1 MTDCKIFIWFYILYL
16 ISKFCKC
23 QVDCYLAS
31 STQIGQQIQPIAY
44 SQRQGQTSFGA
55 QYFFTIQLASNQ
67 TDILQGT
74 SSVQF
79 TQYFLTSNKFVLSSM
94 ISKNM
99 GLLPTPQ
106 QYVNSTYYVAAAFT
120 YQQFISGALDFSS
133 ICNLDQYPL
142 LTLKEFVQVNTQT
155 QQMFVSVPLTSQIND
170 VYYLTLFYPT
180 SLASQPQ
187 NNNNLGCQLYTDYIV
202 INQCS
207 LVINSTLTTVSF
219 NLSSINIRNIS
230 ATLVL
235 STATFNQN
243 FIKQNQPFQIQ
254 LLNQLQN
261 KIAQSPAFGAKDY
274 RQCQLTNFQAQ
285 LIFNNSYSI
294 SEQRLQVQFATASPA
309 ISRILIEFSSQI
321 LPKFNLTN
329 VLVMVS
335 DLSKLNPYAVFC
347 QKAYQ
352 SIILCELFS
361 PASPFDM
368 SKGVILTLPYFQPM
382 QAVPQNSYSFTVKY
396 FTDSTYQTCYN
407 TNITIPFIPQD
418 IESPVAFL
426 FNNDSLLLQFS
437 NVINLE
443 TSTTINIQLPSQLS
457 FAPTSQ
463 LAQIT
468 GISSLSKILIS
479 SSQNS
484 KISQVT
490 QSLQQLTTNQG
501 IQFQLLNVTR
511 SSIFCSLTNIA
522 SLQIQIVNSFGV
534 VIMSGTVPIQIQ
546 SYSIIVTSINSNQ
559 ILNLQQQDNDLTIPV
574 SLEVNFQLKAR
585 YFPQSSAFV
594 IQLPLQLTRD
604 NRFSQV
610 TVEIVNEF
618 NFFCKSQTNST
629 KFSTSKVTYQN
640 TVQQRDTLVIQC
652 QFSGNQTIN
661 ISSDVFT
668 AKIQGYQLP
677 MQVQKPTDR
686 VIINLVDFSQNS
698 FNEQYYCQSSEN
710 QNIPDSLKNIAV
722 FVKTQSTNFIVSQYS
737 YQITS
742 YINQNK
748 VSFTAQSLINITT
761 NYSIQDGD
769 LIEIEFGKQAFF
781 KFEISSSSQQQI
793 SSVSEVKNLACSVI
807 YPLPAQPNSVS
818 FIPTCVL
825 VEKAS
830 SFSIQFQLYPSQ
842 LGQVLNWNNK
852 DVVLNISGLAFQENL
867 QQNYQS
873 EVLFSH
879 SSSDLYL
886 LSQSNQTF
894 NNQLSVTANSVY
906 QVSQISTL
914 SSLAQDYL
922 NYKFDFIQLQ
932 FSQSILV
939 PQSNSNFQLTLNFSQ
954 QIYLSTL
961 SYCSLDS
968 LCSQRTQIVQCNL
981 SSNST
986 SLTLDNIGSW
996 ITCSSVLSSFNI
1008 TIHNPEINNQNSTG
1022 GAAQSIAI
1030 NWNLTSTTS
1039 SQTLLSGHTSL
1050 TTNTS
1055 QCPQPHCATCT
1066 SPPSIC
1072 IHCTQGYYLLPDQN
1086 SCVQTCPPPTVAHQ
1100 QTATC
1105 QPCFQHQECL
1115 QCQSQN
1121 PAACT
1126 SCSPTYSLNSTLL
1139 PYCYVP
1145 LPPSSSASSSVTK
1158 DVVNRTPSNSTFS
1171 GALNRP
1177 EPGQP
1182 SQKQQQQQQ
1191 QQQQQEQQQQQQQQQ
1206 EAQASDQRGFAHF
1219 LAQTKSYTKGFIL
1232 TLLIP
1237 LSILGACLT
1246 RLVTFCLKK
1255 REKKVHPPLPSESRS
1270 AQIAQNLDE
1279 RQETQKDGNG
1289 GDEEQMRASSR
1300 VDTANMCP
1308 LNSRRG
1314 EQLQLEGVQQQSD
1327 GGVGGG
1333 ESEGNGYL
1341 AFCWIAVI
1349 LLLGNVGDLV
1359 EVPYIIFSQQ
1369 NSFSNKSTTNVFDLQ
1384 FSEADMGQICCL
1396 SYIALNAVCYLICI
1410 VMMVKAIIFETGSGE
1425 PLFCIYEV
1433 KLSSSSSFCG
1443 EEMKKDKSE
1452 AAACKGDS
1460 NAQNENGEKHKK
1472 VLSGRKLWKL
1482 IIDVFLRCLVVVGGK
1497 AFCMVYS
1504 NVANVKGWLTCQ
1516 VDKNLRAFRLFYMT
1530 LCIHAIFNMISA
1542 VFFTLMLTH
1551 FSFASWTAVAQD
1563 SLTSQ
1568 GSDGG
1573 VEFSFFVDIL
1583 AFKFLMSLICFLN
1596 CLHIQQLISA
1606 CKSPNLPG
1614 PQNPVS
1620 HRLQS
1625 PSTPSSSASPA
1636 DAVER
1641 DACKVSYFEN
1651 TPNAAEKT
1659 TPTAVTL
1666 ASYRQQETSGTG
1678 SQNLI
1683 EGRPRR
1689 KKPSKLS
1696 LLLKRDSGQKSGSS
1710 LSSRQQETPSPNL
1723 PSYSPNL
1730 YPSQAYI

>member
-1 MTDCKIFIWFYILYL
+1 MNRAIEFLFLVILIIPIIKGQLQCY
-16 ISKFCKC
+16 
-23 QVDCYLAS
+23 QVNLNQS
-31 STQIGQQIQPIAY
+31 QQQIKQLPLN
-44 SQRQGQTSFGA
+44 QRDGNPVIVQTNYFGFEMLLGQDSDLNQLT
-55 QYFFTIQLASNQ
+55 FT
-67 TDILQGT
+67 
-74 SSVQF
+74 F
-79 TQYFLTSNKFVLSSM
+79 TEVFLTSNRNI
-94 ISKNM
+94 ISNQTIFYGNIVDPPYSIINQVKYI
-99 GLLPTPQ
+99 LIL
-106 QYVNSTYYVAAAFT
+106 VN
-120 YQQFISGALDFSS
+120 YQQFMQNFQQSYSTLCGIS
-133 ICNLDQYPL
+133 QYSQL
-142 LTLKEFVQVNTQT
+142 VQKEFVQVNSQNK
-155 QQMFVSVPLTSQIND
+155 QFIVSTVLSSQISD
-170 VYYLTLFYPT
+170 QATLTIQYPT
-180 SLASQPQ
+180 SFASQSQ
-187 NNNNLGCQLYTDYIV
+187 TTSNLGCQLYTDYG
-202 INQCS
+202 NLNSCS
-207 LVINSTLTTVSF
+207 FSTNSSSGLSIVSF
-219 NLSSINIRNIS
+219 DLTNLNFYQQNIS
-230 ATLVL
+230 ASVILNY
-235 STATFNQN
+235 STFNQQMLLKPQ
-243 FIKQNQPFQIQ
+243 FKLT
-254 LLNQLQN
+254 LLNQYSYAIGGTPTFSILDQRICQQTGFSSILSPSILKLNQQDKLQ
-261 KIAQSPAFGAKDY
+261 I
-274 RQCQLTNFQAQ
+274 NFTPVSNNITR
-285 LIFNNSYSI
+285 LIF
-294 SEQRLQVQFATASPA
+294 
-309 ISRILIEFSSQI
+309 EFNQQI
-321 LPKFNLTN
+321 IPKFNLTKIFITLADSSLTN
-329 VLVMVS
+329 SVITQC
-335 DLSKLNPYAVFC
+335 Y
-347 QKAYQ
+347 KAYLTMIVCDLEFQ
-352 SIILCELFS
+352 LTFDITKSIY
-361 PASPFDM
+361 
-368 SKGVILTLPYFQPM
+368 VILPYLQIPSLVTLN
-382 QAVPQNSYSFTVKY
+382 ALTLSFKY
-396 FTDSTYQTCYN
+396 FTDSNIQNCYATNFTLQYQAIVAQNPLSVLYN
-407 TNITIPFIPQD
+407 NGSLSIT
-418 IESPVAFL
+418 L
-426 FNNDSLLLQFS
+426 FDTISLDNSMVINLSISNQLQFS
-437 NVINLE
+437 V
-443 TSTTINIQLPSQLS
+443 SSQLIQVS
-457 FAPTSQ
+457 
-463 LAQIT
+463 
-468 GISSLSKILIS
+468 GISNLSQMTYKSQQSLQISQIAQQKSQQFAYGISFQLTQLSQSSIFCNFSNPYSVQIQIINSFGNLILTGSIPIQIQPYPITILS
-479 SSQNS
+479 LNPIYMPNSDSQQMQNSS
-484 KISQVT
+484 KISQ
-490 QSLQQLTTNQG
+490 
-501 IQFQLLNVTR
+501 
-511 SSIFCSLTNIA
+511 
-522 SLQIQIVNSFGV
+522 QI
-534 VIMSGTVPIQIQ
+534 
-546 SYSIIVTSINSNQ
+546 
-559 ILNLQQQDNDLTIPV
+559 
-574 SLEVNFQLKAR
+574 LEVNFLLSGN
-585 YFPQSSAFV
+585 YIPQSSAFV
-594 IQLPLQLTRD
+594 FYLPPQLIRD
-604 NRFSQV
+604 SRISNVQV
-610 TVEIVNEF
+610 DILNQF
-618 NFFCKSQTNST
+618 NFYCQSQTNST
-629 KFSTSKVTYQN
+629 KIFSSSIQYDQN
-640 TVQQRDTLVIQC
+640 LQQRDTISVVC
-652 QFSGNQTIN
+652 QFYGNTTFKDPQSI
-661 ISSDVFT
+661 FT
-668 AKIQGYQLP
+668 AKIQGYLLP
-677 MQVQKPTDR
+677 KQVLKPTDR
-686 VIINLVDFSQNS
+686 IIIDLIDFQQNS
-698 FNEQYYCQSSEN
+698 YQRTFQCQTSESLNNKPQLKNQWVFTNTQSSN
-710 QNIPDSLKNIAV
+710 FVQNLY
-722 FVKTQSTNFIVSQYS
+722 F
-737 YQITS
+737 YQINTNSSNQSQANTS
-742 YINQNK
+742 VI
-748 VSFTAQSLINITT
+748 SIINITT
-761 NYSIQDGD
+761 SNQIQDGD
-769 LIEIEFGKQAFF
+769 DIVVQFPKQQFLKYESNQLA
-781 KFEISSSSQQQI
+781 SSQYFSELKNLTCIAIFPQATLQTNFI
-793 SSVSEVKNLACSVI
+793 SCILSEV
-807 YPLPAQPNSVS
+807 
-818 FIPTCVL
+818 
-825 VEKAS
+825 S
-830 SFSIQFQLYPSQ
+830 SYFSIQLTIQPNQLSQ
-842 LGQVLNWNNK
+842 IDWNK
-852 DVVLNISGLAFQENL
+852 QDLVIQFTGVAFQPNL
-867 QQNYQS
+867 QNESSFIQFLHISNDNY
-873 EVLFSH
+873 LI
-879 SSSDLYL
+879 
-886 LSQSNQTF
+886 SQSN
-894 NNQLSVTANSVY
+894 LSFTSNGQIITNIEY
-906 QVSQISTL
+906 QVNKISFYQL
-914 SSLAQDYL
+914 QSLNDAIQYLKYDY
-922 NYKFDFIQLQ
+922 IQLQ
-932 FSQSILV
+932 FIGQVQIQQLNQV
-939 PQSNSNFQLTLNFSQ
+939 LTLNLAFSQ
-954 QIYLSTL
+954 PIYFNELSFCSIETDCSKQKQIVN
-961 SYCSLDS
+961 CSL
-968 LCSQRTQIVQCNL
+968 SQDGILLLVQQIQLYATCNSSAL
-981 SSNST
+981 SN
-986 SLTLDNIGSW
+986 
-996 ITCSSVLSSFNI
+996 FNI